1 MAMQGLSSRAS
12 SHPLSKALGSAYLMW
27 LACLLVLVAAVQG
40 TYSRV
45 TRRPVTFLSN
55 LLLASLAGVCNV
67 LVTLPMDV
75 VVTRWAERGS
85 GGINRLPCH
94 VAG

>member
-1 MAMQGLSSRAS
+1 MAMQGLCSL
-12 SHPLSKALGSAYLMW
+12 PVLKSAKQSTYLMW
-27 LACLLVLVAAVQG
+27 LPCLLVLVAVVQG

-75 VVTRWAERGS
+75 VVTRWGERGS
-85 GGINRLPCH
+85 GGINRLPVR
-94 VAG
+94 VAGW